1 MDGILTPL
9 RIPADSW
16 STTEVRSITHTHLW
30 TIKGFSQCECR
41 YLETTAKIK
50 DISATPQPNLP
61 SSSGGLPDLPVI
73 TFRIRLHPQGNKE
86 SNKDFTF
93 FQCFSN
99 QNSTTSNT
107 PSYKAK
113 FKFTVFN
120 SRAEE
125 TPTTVY
131 SGTQQLHGY
140 FEYIRRDVLISHV
153 QPSDEL
159 QLSLNITVTF
169 DTITKVVH
177 NMKPAGTQPPKPV
190 EVTRDLEN
198 LLRSGKHTDFTLV
211 IDDQEMKTHRTIL
224 AARSPVFAAMLEP
237 HTEESQTG
245 RVILRDIDYDVMY
258 DLLYYMYTGK
268 CPTMQ
273 PNTLEI
279 LAAADRFQLPGLKDM
294 ADVSLRNSLT
304 VDSVC
309 RHLVY
314 ADMYTALELRKEAI
328 KFIVYNANAV
338 TQTDGFRLMSKDH
351 PALMTEIFQSL
362 ANDRQIGPSQTTT
375 ITTKVT
381 DTSESNPPVKR
392 ARMSDV

>member
-93 FQCFSN
+93 F
-99 QNSTTSNT
+99 
-107 PSYKAK
+107 
-113 FKFTVFN
+113 
-120 SRAEE
+120 
-125 TPTTVY
+125 
-131 SGTQQLHGY
+131 QLHGY

-294 ADVSLRNSLT
+294 ADVVN
-304 VDSVC
+304 
-309 RHLVY
+309 
-314 ADMYTALELRKEAI
+314 MYTALELRKEAI